1 MLKTLET
8 KSTQL
13 TMPSAMYQKVSSILI
28 NSFPYIPS
36 DHRYNITICHEKK
49 FIWFRVAK
57 VGTKTTFRIFK
68 KANLTL
74 DAEHAMLCHYPVNLY
89 RNYFKFAFVR
99 NPWDRLVSCWHD
111 KVVKKN
117 AFNFSDEI
125 LLKMQDFN
133 CFVDYVSDLDI
144 NKCNHHIRLQS
155 QLIDLNNIDYIGRFE
170 NFESDLSEVMQILK
184 LGEITIE
191 KRNASINTS
200 HYKDYYDESL
210 IQKVTKIY
218 YKDIKM
224 FSYDF

>member
-8 KSTQL
+8 KSAQL

-57 VGTKTTFRIFK
+57 VGTRTIFEIFE
-68 KANLTL
+68 KANLKL
-74 DAEHAMLCHYPVNLY
+74 DANRAMWCHYPVNLY
-89 RNYFKFAFVR
+89 GGYLKFAFVR
-99 NPWDRLVSCWHD
+99 NPWDRLVSSWYD
-111 KVVKKN
+111 KVVKYNYFK
-117 AFNFSDEI
+117 FSNETR
-125 LLKMQDFN
+125 LKMQDFN
-133 CFVDYVSDLDI
+133 YFVDHVSDLDI
-144 NKCNHHIRLQS
+144 NKCDHHICLQS
-155 QLIDLNNIDYIGRFE
+155 KLIDLNNIDYIGRFE

-184 LGEITIE
+184 IGEITIE
-191 KRNASINTS
+191 KRNASINKS

-210 IQKVTKIY
+210 IQKVAKIY